1 MSTSSAIAPP
11 RKHRKPYRAPAP
23 LGGRRRPPGAR
34 RGRVAAAFLLP
45 AVTILVVFV
54 GWPIVSVVWLSF
66 TDASGL
72 GQSSWVGLDNYREI
86 FGDDD
91 IRTAVVN
98 TVAYTV
104 MFTPVVV
111 GLALGLAL
119 LMNSPRLPLRSALR
133 TALFLPV
140 VVSLGVVAIAWSY
153 LLDPNIGL
161 LDHWLGKVGLD
172 LGNVLEDPTWAMPAV
187 VAVAVWKNVGFYMVI
202 FLAGLQ
208 GIPRPLYEAA
218 RVDGANRWQSFR
230 RVTLPLLS
238 NTTAF
243 VLIIAVIAALQA
255 FDQIYVMTAGGPYR
269 KTTTIVMQIYESGF
283 TDLRLGFASALSLL
297 LLVATLVLSGLQL
310 LFFRRGEKDLAS

>member
-1 MSTSSAIAPP
+1 MRTSSAIAPVGK
-11 RKHRKPYRAPAP
+11 RYRAPAP
-23 LGGRRRPPGAR
+23 LGGRRRPVGAR
-34 RGRVAAAFLLP
+34 RGRVATAFLLP
-45 AVTILVVFV
+45 AAVILLAFV
-54 GWPIVSVVWLSF
+54 GWPIVSVIGLSF

-72 GQSSWVGLDNYREI
+72 GQSSWVGLANYREI

-91 IRTAVVN
+91 IRISVVN
-98 TVAYTV
+98 TVGYTV

-111 GLALGLAL
+111 LLALGLAL

-133 TALFLPV
+133 TALFIPV

-161 LDHWLGKVGLD
+161 LDHWFNRVGLD
-172 LGNVLEDPTWAMPAV
+172 LGNVLENPTWAMPAV
-187 VAVAVWKNVGFYMVI
+187 AAVAVWKNVGFYMVI

-208 GIPRPLYEAA
+208 GIPRHLYEAA
-218 RVDGANRWQSFR
+218 RVDGAARWQSFR
-230 RVTLPLLS
+230 HITLPLLS

-243 VLIIAVIAALQA
+243 VLIIAGIAALQA

-297 LLVATLVLSGLQL
+297 LLAATLILSGLQL
-310 LFFRRGEKDLAS
+310 VFFTRREKELG